1 MIVVALGADH
11 AGFPL
16 KEDLKAWLISRGY
29 DVVDLGTRS
38 AESVDYPD
46 FAVGVGSAVTAGKAD
61 RGVLVCG
68 TGIGMAMAAN
78 KVPGVRAAACSDAFT
93 ARMSREHNDAQQ
105 RNLEL
110 IASENFVSEAVLE
123 AVGSV
128 LTNKYAEGYPGRRY
142 YGGCEVVDVVEDLA
156 IARAKELFGAEH
168 ANVQPHSG
176 AQANMAVYFTLLK
189 PGDTVLGPN
198 LSHGGHLTAGSPV
211 NYSGKFYSIVAYGV
225 RKDTE
230 RIDLDQVRDL
240 ARQHRPKLIIAGG
253 SAFPRAID
261 FGPFG
266 DIAREVGAV
275 LMADIA
281 HPAGLVAAGLHPSP
295 VGIADF
301 VTTTTHKTLRG
312 PRGGMVLCRA
322 QHAQALD
329 KTVMPGVQGGPLMH
343 VIAGKAVAFREAL
356 TPGWRDYQKQIV
368 KNAAALAAA
377 LIERGY
383 RLVSGGT
390 DTHLM
395 LVDLTSRSITGKDA
409 QEALDRAWI
418 TVNKNTVP
426 FETKSP
432 MVTSGIRIGTP
443 AVTTRGM
450 REAEMVEI
458 ARLIDRVLSDLG
470 SSAVEAKVRGEVQEL
485 TNRFPLYP
493 ERTR

>member
-1 MIVVALGADH
+1 MAGRLAEVDPEVA
-11 AGFPL
+11 
-16 KEDLKAWLISRGY
+16 KALHGE
-29 DVVDLGTRS
+29 
-38 AESVDYPD
+38 AE
-46 FAVGVGSAVTAGKAD
+46 
-61 RGVLVCG
+61 RQ
-68 TGIGMAMAAN
+68 
-78 KVPGVRAAACSDAFT
+78 
-93 ARMSREHNDAQQ
+93 H

-123 AVGSV
+123 ATGSV

-142 YGGCEVVDVVEDLA
+142 YGGCEVVDVVENLA
-156 IARAKELFGAEH
+156 IARARQLFGCEH

-189 PGDTVLGPN
+189 PGDVVLGPN

-225 RKDTE
+225 RQDTE

-240 ARQHRPKLIIAGG
+240 ARQHRPRLIIAGG

-261 FGPFG
+261 FRPFG
-266 DIAREVGAV
+266 DIAREVGAT

-312 PRGGMVLCRA
+312 PRGGMVMCGA
-322 QHAQALD
+322 AHAAALD

-343 VIAGKAVAFREAL
+343 VIAAKAVAFQEAL
-356 TPGWRDYQKQIV
+356 RPEWRGYQQQIV
-368 KNAAALAAA
+368 KNAKALADA
-377 LIERGY
+377 LLGRGF
-383 RLVSGGT
+383 RLVTGGT
-390 DTHLM
+390 DTHLL
-395 LVDLTSRSITGKDA
+395 LVDLSTRNITGKDA

-418 TVNKNTVP
+418 TVNKNTIP
-426 FETKSP
+426 FETRSP
-432 MVTSGIRIGTP
+432 MVTSGIRLGTP

-450 REAEMVEI
+450 HEAEMAVI
-458 ARLIDRVLSDLG
+458 AELIDRVLSKLG
-470 SSAVEAKVRGEVQEL
+470 DSGVEAQVRGDVQAL
-485 TNRFPLYP
+485 TRRFPLYP
-493 ERTR
+493 DRVR